1 MKKHT
6 FVTMINNDNNNLKN
20 GVELPVMEA
29 FFTVQGEGYFAGQP
43 AYFIRIGGCDVGCHW
58 CDVKESW
65 NPDIHPLM
73 SVDKILLD
81 LECFPVKTVVITG
94 GEPLMYNLNKL
105 CKSLKE
111 KNIQIHLETSGAYP
125 LTGVFDWICLSPKRL
140 SPPLNDIKNIANE
153 LKVIIS
159 NKTDFDWAIS
169 QKENINNSCK
179 LYLQPEWS
187 KKDNMLPKIIDF
199 VKINSKWTI
208 SIQTQK
214 FMNIP

>member
-1 MKKHT
+1 
-6 FVTMINNDNNNLKN
+6 
-20 GVELPVMEA
+20 
-29 FFTVQGEGYFAGQP
+29 
-43 AYFIRIGGCDVGCHW
+43 
-58 CDVKESW
+58 
-65 NPDIHPLM
+65 
-73 SVDKILLD
+73 
-81 LECFPVKTVVITG
+81 
-94 GEPLMYNLNKL
+94 MYNLNKL

-199 VKINSKWTI
+199 VKINSEWTI